1 MYICICIY
9 VYVYMYM
16 YMYICICVYV
26 YVYMYMYIYVYV
38 YGICLITSCF
48 RQLEL
53 QGRAI
58 SSRTA
63 DAFVYS
69 LWSLLPSF
77 CNYPF
82 DMAESFKD
90 LKKALCSALHEEPD
104 TRGVICSSLQILIQQ
119 NKKILEE
126 KSEMPDTEEG
136 IARQRAV
143 ARYTPQVAA
152 KNMSVLK
159 SSAHELLNVLS
170 GVLLQSKTDDGG
182 SLQVLKPSQSI
193 ENAVTVNLGCWQ
205 IDLFLIL

>member
-1 MYICICIY
+1 MLFSFI
-9 VYVYMYM
+9 
-16 YMYICICVYV
+16 
-26 YVYMYMYIYVYV
+26 YIYR

-48 RQLEL
+48 WQLGL

-63 DAFVYS
+63 DAVVYS

-90 LKKALCSALHEEPD
+90 LEKALCSALHEEPE

-126 KSEMPDTEEG
+126 KGEMPDIEEG

-152 KNMSVLK
+152 KNMSELK
-159 SSAHELLNVLS
+159 SSAYELLKVLS
-170 GVLLQSKTDDGG
+170 GVLVQSKTDDGG

-193 ENAVTVNLGCWQ
+193 ENAATVHLGCWH
-205 IDLFLIL
+205 IDLILIL